1 MKKRK
6 TPFELSAPAKQST
19 RAPKQQSSRGSEPS
33 SRNPELSSGTPA
45 KDAHVIRRYVVDR
58 REGTFLVV
66 ERDDG
71 TILDIEADRL
81 PTDCQKEGVVFD
93 VTNDDWGSAA
103 RNRDEER
110 RRNKDSKQAIE
121 KMKKNDPGGD
131 VQL

>member
-6 TPFELSAPAKQST
+6 TPFELSSPAKQSS
-19 RAPKQQSSRGSEPS
+19 RAPKLQPSRGSEPS
-33 SRNPELSSGTPA
+33 PVSEQSSRAPA
-45 KDAHVIRRYVVDR
+45 RDPHVTRRYVVDR

-93 VTNDDWGSAA
+93 VTNDDWGRAT

-110 RRNKDSKQAIE
+110 RRNKDSKPAIE
-121 KMKKNDPGGD
+121 KLKKRDLGGD
-131 VQL
+131 VEL

>member
-6 TPFELSAPAKQST
+6 TPFELSP
-19 RAPKQQSSRGSEPS
+19 RAG
-33 SRNPELSSGTPA
+33 
-45 KDAHVIRRYVVDR
+45 KDAKSTRRYVVDR

-71 TILDIEADRL
+71 TILDVEIDRL

-93 VTNDDWGSAA
+93 VINDDWGTAT

-110 RRNKDSKQAIE
+110 RRNKDIKAALE
-121 KMKKNDPGGD
+121 KLKKSDPGGD

>member
-6 TPFELSAPAKQST
+6 TPFELSSPAKQSS
-19 RAPKQQSSRGSEPS
+19 RAPKLQPSRGSEQS
-33 SRNPELSSGTPA
+33 SRAPA
-45 KDAHVIRRYVVDR
+45 RDPHVTRRYVVDR

-93 VTNDDWGSAA
+93 VTNDDWGRAT

-110 RRNKDSKQAIE
+110 RRNKDSKPAIE
-121 KMKKNDPGGD
+121 KLKKSGLGGD
-131 VQL
+131 VEL